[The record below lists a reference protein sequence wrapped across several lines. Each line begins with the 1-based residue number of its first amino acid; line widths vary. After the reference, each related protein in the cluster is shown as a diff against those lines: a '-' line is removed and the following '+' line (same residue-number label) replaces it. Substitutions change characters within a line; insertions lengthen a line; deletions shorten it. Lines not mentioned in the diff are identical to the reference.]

1 MHRQGTEADQGHHL
15 SHPEIIANIITKK
28 EIVNMVADVHLPTT
42 TFGEEKESGR
52 KAEAEDD
59 KAVVTRQMDDE
70 LQASTLAKLW
80 QSWPRKRVI
89 N

>member
-15 SHPEIIANIITKK
+15 NHPKIIANIITKK
-28 EIVNMVADVHLPTT
+28 EIANMVADAPLPMM

-52 KAEAEDD
+52 KAEAEDEQTVVSPHTD
-59 KAVVTRQMDDE
+59 DALLAVI
-70 LQASTLAKLW
+70 LAKLW
-80 QSWPRKRVI
+80 QSWPKKRVI